1 MRAVGDRMGSYCLR
15 YWFKTSGV
23 SLVKV
28 ASVHTGLGETKEEAD
43 RLRLVRDSFDKRG
56 FSWASTR

>member
-1 MRAVGDRMGSYCLR
+1 MGSYCLR

-43 RLRLVRDSFDKRG
+43 RLRLVRGSFDKRG